1 LHNHARAARVPLLR
15 AAEALAQSEEL
26 RPKPRVSLR
35 DLLIAISGWA
45 ERLERGAPHTEVAA
59 QILEESGYTDMWKA
73 DRSAEAAGR
82 LDNLKELVR
91 SMEEFPDMR
100 GFLEHV
106 SLVMEASDGENEDRV
121 SLMTLHGAKGLE
133 FDTVFLP
140 GWEDGLF
147 PNQRALDENGRAG
160 LEEERRLAYVGITR
174 ARRNAKIYFATNRR
188 LHGLWQSTVPSRF
201 IDELPQAHAEVAGSE
216 ARYGSGGYGP
226 SRFDKMPVFAESPYA
241 TPGWKR
247 AQAQQRL
254 DAEREARGMGA
265 RGRGAASSWQSG
277 RLIEGE
283 VVASSIAEGAGFA
296 TGERVFHQKFG
307 PGIVAAIDGNKL
319 TVDFDKAGRK
329 MVLDSFMQRAG

>member
-1 LHNHARAARVPLLR
+1 
-15 AAEALAQSEEL
+15 
-26 RPKPRVSLR
+26 
-35 DLLIAISGWA
+35 
-45 ERLERGAPHTEVAA
+45 
-59 QILEESGYTDMWKA
+59 
-73 DRSAEAAGR
+73 
-82 LDNLKELVR
+82 
-91 SMEEFPDMR
+91 MEEFPDMR
-100 GFLEHV
+100 AFLEHV
-106 SLVMEASDGENEDRV
+106 ALVMEASDGEDEDRV

-201 IDELPQAHAEVAGSE
+201 IDELPQAHAEVAEGQ
-216 ARYGSGGYGP
+216 AGYGPGRHGP
-226 SRFDKMPVFAESPYA
+226 SRFDNMPAFAGSTYA

-247 AQAQQRL
+247 AQARQRMEGESG
-254 DAEREARGMGA
+254 AQRAGM
-265 RGRGAASSWQSG
+265 RGRGAGASWQGG

-283 VVASSIAEGAGFA
+283 VVASSIAEGAGF
-296 TGERVFHQKFG
+296 TMGERVFHQKFG
-307 PGIVAAIDGNKL
+307 PGVVAGIDGNKL

-329 MVLDSFMQRAG
+329 MVLDSFMQKAG

>member
-1 LHNHARAARVPLLR
+1 
-15 AAEALAQSEEL
+15 
-26 RPKPRVSLR
+26 
-35 DLLIAISGWA
+35 
-45 ERLERGAPHTEVAA
+45 
-59 QILEESGYTDMWKA
+59 MWKA
-73 DRSAEAAGR
+73 DRSADAAGR

-100 GFLEHV
+100 SFLEHV
-106 SLVMEASDGENEDRV
+106 ALVMEASEGENEDRV

-174 ARRNAKIYFATNRR
+174 ARRHAKIYFATNRH

-201 IDELPQAHAEVAGSE
+201 IDELPQAHAEVADTQAG
-216 ARYGSGGYGP
+216 YGSGGYGP
-226 SRFDKMPVFAESPYA
+226 SRFDKMPIFAESPYA

-247 AQAQQRL
+247 AQAQQRM
-254 DAEREARGMGA
+254 DAERNGRGMGGRA
-265 RGRGAASSWQSG
+265 RGGTAPWQSAGG

-283 VVASSIAEGAGFA
+283 VVASSIAEGAGFT

-307 PGIVAAIDGNKL
+307 PGVVAAIDGNKL